1 MHSQVLAKLLSQ
13 HCPQKT
19 KTYKIMTK
27 KLTLL
32 FFICILSA
40 LNINAEVYEG
50 SCGENVS
57 YSLDTSTGLLSI
69 TGTGAMTDYSYSS
82 SAPWYSNKSYIKVV
96 EISDGV
102 TSIGNLAF
110 YECSRLT
117 TVTIPNSVTSIGRN
131 AFFNT
136 QWYKNQSDGLI
147 YIGMVAYK
155 YKGTMPNNTSIIIKD
170 GTTSIGSNA
179 FDSCKGLTSVTI
191 PNSVTSIGEYAFAYC
206 YGLTSVTIPN
216 SVTSIGSDAFYGTAW
231 YNNQPNGLVY
241 AGLVAY
247 KYKGTMP
254 ENTSIII
261 NEGIL
266 GIAGGAFNG
275 CSGLTS
281 VTIPNSVTSI
291 GTQAFYKCSGLTAI
305 NIPNSVT
312 SIGGN
317 AFAYCY
323 GLTSV
328 TIPNSVTSIANGAF
342 ENCSGLTSLIIPN
355 SVTSINRAAFHDCYR
370 LTSVTCEATSVPA
383 TESDAFSN
391 VSSATLY
398 VPASALE
405 DYKATAPWSGFGTI
419 KAIGD
424 VPVTEKCATPTISY
438 VDGKLTFSCDTE
450 GATCQYSITDT
461 DIKAGSGNEVQLTT
475 TYKVTVYAT
484 KDGYENSD
492 EATLEINVSGGT
504 SGIRGD
510 LNGDGVVNMP
520 DAMFIVNK
528 ILNGKFPDE

>member
-216 SVTSIGSDAFYGTAW
+216 SVTSI
-231 YNNQPNGLVY
+231 
-241 AGLVAY
+241 
-247 KYKGTMP
+247 
-254 ENTSIII
+254 
-261 NEGIL
+261 
-266 GIAGGAFNG
+266 
-275 CSGLTS
+275 
-281 VTIPNSVTSI
+281 
-291 GTQAFYKCSGLTAI
+291 
-305 NIPNSVT
+305 
-312 SIGGN
+312 
-317 AFAYCY
+317 
-323 GLTSV
+323 
-328 TIPNSVTSIANGAF
+328 ANGAF

>member
-1 MHSQVLAKLLSQ
+1 
-13 HCPQKT
+13 
-19 KTYKIMTK
+19 MTK

-191 PNSVTSIGEYAFAYC
+191 PNSVTSIGEY
-206 YGLTSVTIPN
+206 
-216 SVTSIGSDAFYGTAW
+216 
-231 YNNQPNGLVY
+231 
-241 AGLVAY
+241 
-247 KYKGTMP
+247 
-254 ENTSIII
+254 
-261 NEGIL
+261 
-266 GIAGGAFNG
+266 
-275 CSGLTS
+275 
-281 VTIPNSVTSI
+281 
-291 GTQAFYKCSGLTAI
+291 
-305 NIPNSVT
+305 
-312 SIGGN
+312 